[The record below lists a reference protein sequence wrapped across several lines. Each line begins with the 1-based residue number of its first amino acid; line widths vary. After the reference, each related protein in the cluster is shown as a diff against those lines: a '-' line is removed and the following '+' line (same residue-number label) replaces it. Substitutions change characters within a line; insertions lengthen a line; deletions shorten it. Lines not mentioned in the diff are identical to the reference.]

1 MAVRLYP
8 CETKCPEI
16 SHNDEYHVGKSKA
29 EGGCGESVFSK
40 SAVFGTSTMYIAVL
54 WGLGAK
60 NAKDANPRMDDQ
72 LHENQLSP
80 PFLLTS

>member
-1 MAVRLYP
+1 
-8 CETKCPEI
+8 
-16 SHNDEYHVGKSKA
+16 
-29 EGGCGESVFSK
+29 
-40 SAVFGTSTMYIAVL
+40 MYIAVL